1 MLFGIME
8 TRRDRKMLDKTLP
21 YAEIWMTRPLQQ
33 NVPITPLAEGFE
45 FRFYQKEDE
54 ALEYFQQNFA
64 PYPEELERR
73 MFFVETKKG
82 EKVATCTAWRKKSR
96 EQVYPVFHWLAVKP
110 DYQGKGLAKALT
122 ARVLQEFP
130 TLHTD
135 GPIYLHTQT
144 WSHQAIALY
153 KKMGFTFIAENLD
166 GTPNPDYEKVMQVLS
181 KLDK

>member
-1 MLFGIME
+1 M
-8 TRRDRKMLDKTLP
+8 
-21 YAEIWMTRPLQQ
+21 
-33 NVPITPLAEGFE
+33 
-45 FRFYQKEDE
+45 
-54 ALEYFQQNFA
+54 
-64 PYPEELERR
+64 
-73 MFFVETKKG
+73 
-82 EKVATCTAWRKKSR
+82 
-96 EQVYPVFHWLAVKP
+96 YPVFHWLAVKS

-135 GPIYLHTQT
+135 RPIYLTHR
-144 WSHQAIALY
+144 HGAIGDCSY

>member
-1 MLFGIME
+1 MAKKIKRASVSGFSLVSSE
-8 TRRDRKMLDKTLP
+8 TRLPRKRT
-21 YAEIWMTRPLQQ
+21 
-33 NVPITPLAEGFE
+33 
-45 FRFYQKEDE
+45 
-54 ALEYFQQNFA
+54 
-64 PYPEELERR
+64 
-73 MFFVETKKG
+73 
-82 EKVATCTAWRKKSR
+82 
-96 EQVYPVFHWLAVKP
+96 
-110 DYQGKGLAKALT
+110 AKALT

>member
-1 MLFGIME
+1 MSVCEDRLVRPYGGQEILARLWQSMLL
-8 TRRDRKMLDKTLP
+8 R
-21 YAEIWMTRPLQQ
+21 
-33 NVPITPLAEGFE
+33 
-45 FRFYQKEDE
+45 
-54 ALEYFQQNFA
+54 ALFLGNLVSLLTNE
-64 PYPEELERR
+64 
-73 MFFVETKKG
+73 
-82 EKVATCTAWRKKSR
+82 
-96 EQVYPVFHWLAVKP
+96 KP
-110 DYQGKGLAKALT
+110 D
-122 ARVLQEFP
+122 